1 MIDPQQ
7 LWSECSKV
15 IKTQVSEATWKTW
28 FSAITPV
35 EVVES
40 TFILSVPN
48 DLVRGRLQS
57 RFNGILSECVS
68 DILGSKFEITLN
80 VLPGVRQN
88 MLDEDVFFN
97 TFYKENDPQSKKG
110 GGKKFSSE
118 SVLDRNSNFDNNNF
132 DYRQNKYSF
141 ETFVIGQSNRFAHA
155 AALSVAETPG
165 RAYNPLFII
174 GDVGLGKT
182 HLLQAIR
189 NYINKHFTKMS
200 VLYISAETFMNEF
213 IDAIRNN
220 STNSFKK
227 KYRACDVLLIDD
239 IQFIEGKESLQE
251 EFFHTFNS
259 LYEASKQVVLT
270 SDRPPGSMKTLESRL
285 RSRFLSGLIADIQP
299 PEFETRLAILRT
311 KSEHERLSI
320 PDEVLGFIA
329 ENVKHNIR
337 ELEGALIRVHAYASL
352 NKLPLN
358 KSLAEEILSDIKR
371 QPKGITVQDIVLITS
386 KKFGFTEEEIRGPS
400 RQKAIVLAR
409 QIAMYVIRELTDFSY
424 PSIAKEFG
432 GRDHTTVMHAVDRIS
447 KIMVEQKNIYDL
459 VTELIRK
466 IKEE

>member
-1 MIDPQQ
+1 VIDPQQ

-28 FSAITPV
+28 FSSIIPV

-40 TFILSVPN
+40 TFVLSVPN
-48 DLVRGRLQS
+48 DLVKGRLQS
-57 RFNGILSECVS
+57 RFNGILAECVS
-68 DILGSKFEITLN
+68 EILGSSFEVELHISPSNTHSQQSL
-80 VLPGVRQN
+80 LG
-88 MLDEDVFFN
+88 EDDFFN
-97 TFYKENDPQSKKG
+97 VEYQKKETQNNGLGPKK
-110 GGKKFSSE
+110 
-118 SVLDRNSNFDNNNF
+118 NSDSNVTAF
-132 DYRQNKYSF
+132 DYRQSKYSF

-189 NYINKHFTKMS
+189 NYTNEHFSKMS

-311 KSEHERLSI
+311 KSEHEHLNI
-320 PDEVLGFIA
+320 PDEVLEFIA

-371 QPKGITVQDIVLITS
+371 QPKGITVKDIVSITA
-386 KKFGFTEEEIRGPS
+386 KKFDFTEEEIRGPS

-447 KIMVEQKNIYDL
+447 KIMSEQKNIYDL
-459 VTELIRK
+459 VTELITK